1 MGGIACQ
8 HCSATS
14 PAIMI
19 GMRGKGCFDPFDIG
33 MVAKLA
39 KNVIAPKIALLPVIT
54 SLGRIQRQH
63 HIHIFAAMQRVM
75 HEMCALTKP

>member
-8 HCSATS
+8 HCPATS

-19 GMRGKGCFDPFDIG
+19 AMRWKGCFDPFDIG

-39 KNVIAPKIALLPVIT
+39 ENVIAPKIALLPTIT
-54 SLGRIQRQH
+54 SLGCIQRQY

-75 HEMCALTKP
+75 HKM